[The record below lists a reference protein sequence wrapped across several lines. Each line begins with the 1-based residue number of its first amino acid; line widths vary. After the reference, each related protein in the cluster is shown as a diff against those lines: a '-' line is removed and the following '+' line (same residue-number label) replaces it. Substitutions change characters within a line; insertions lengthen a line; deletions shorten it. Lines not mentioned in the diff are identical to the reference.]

1 MRFTIRRRLAIAVA
15 LSIGLASCQSG
26 PQVQYDKHT
35 NNTVTN
41 SAVHSLKNGLLYNL
55 NGAAGHSTARGYQV
69 GIIYSSTGLGWMFF
83 REAWS
88 FGTQFDYRVV
98 REELAGCGGGSCT
111 IMETG
116 TIQMSE
122 AQFRQAAKDGFE
134 FKLVGKNG
142 AIEGKL
148 PAAAFQ
154 EVLTL
159 QGK

>member
-1 MRFTIRRRLAIAVA
+1 MRFTTARAIAA
-15 LSIGLASCQSG
+15 AAILSVSLAACQST
-26 PQVQYDKHT
+26 PQVQHDKHT

-41 SAVHSLKNGLLYNL
+41 SAVRPLKSGLLYNL

-69 GIIYSSTGLGWMFF
+69 GIIYTSTGLGWMFF

-111 IMETG
+111 MVEAG
-116 TIQMSE
+116 TIHVSE
-122 AQFRQAAKDGFE
+122 AQFRQAAKTGFE
-134 FKLVGKNG
+134 FKLIGRNG
-142 AIEGKL
+142 AIEATM